1 MKATAATLILNNLGV
16 ADVMKVMMMMMMVK
30 VKVMVMT
37 G

>member
-1 MKATAATLILNNLGV
+1 MKGTAATLILNNLGV
-16 ADVMKVMMMMMMVK
+16 ADVMKVMMMMVK